1 MVSYA
6 GRGVHGGVVESLGS
20 RVVGGEV
27 AVGATLD
34 PRTLV
39 DNMGVSLTV
48 IREALK
54 VLAGKGLVA
63 SRQKR
68 GTFVRPRTEWNV
80 LDADVIRWRIQG
92 GEADAVLRDLA
103 EMRSIVEPAAVR
115 RAAERR
121 TEQQLSDLEAAL
133 DRMARAGDD
142 PAEAVA
148 ADSDFHHALLVA
160 SGNEMLAMLH
170 DLMAPA
176 LRARDSIVHGE
187 HGCAD
192 DPVPS
197 HRAVLDAIRDR
208 DAARSGAAMA
218 DLLAKADRDLD
229 LAVRGQAR
237 AVSGQG

>member
-6 GRGVHGGVVESLGS
+6 GRGVHGDVVESLGS
-20 RVVGGEV
+20 RVVGGQV

-39 DNMGVSLTV
+39 DEMGVSLTV

-54 VLAGKGLVA
+54 VIAGKGLVA

-68 GTFVRPRTEWNV
+68 GTFVRPRTDWNV
-80 LDADVIRWRIQG
+80 LDGDVIRWRIEG
-92 GEADAVLRDLA
+92 GEAEVVLRDLA

-121 TEQQLSDLEAAL
+121 TQEQLADLESAL
-133 DRMARAGDD
+133 DAMARAGSDA
-142 PAEAVA
+142 AEAVA
-148 ADSDFHHALLVA
+148 ADSAFHHALLVA
-160 SGNEMLAMLH
+160 SGNEMLARLH
-170 DLMAPA
+170 ELMAPA
-176 LRARDSIVHGE
+176 LRARDSIVHGP

-197 HRAVLDAIRDR
+197 HRAVLDAIRDG
-208 DAARSGAAMA
+208 DADRSGAAMA
-218 DLLAKADRDLD
+218 QLLAKAERDLD
-229 LAVRGQAR
+229 AAVRGGA
-237 AVSGQG
+237 AVRRGGS

>member
-20 RVVGGEV
+20 RVVGGAV

-39 DNMGVSLTV
+39 DDMGVSLTV
-48 IREALK
+48 ISEALK
-54 VLAGKGLVA
+54 VLGSKSLVA

-68 GTFVRPRTEWNV
+68 GTFVRPCTEWNV
-80 LDADVIRWRIQG
+80 LDADVICRCIEG
-92 GEADAVLRDLA
+92 CEVDAVLCDLA

-121 TEQQLSDLEAAL
+121 TEQQLGDLEAAI

-142 PAEAVA
+142 AAEAVD

-160 SGNEMLAMLH
+160 SGNEMPAMLH
-170 DLMAPA
+170 DLMA
-176 LRARDSIVHGE
+176 LHCGRATASCTVTAAAQTTR
-187 HGCAD
+187 C
-192 DPVPS
+192 PVA
-197 HRAVLDAIRDR
+197 RAVLDAT
-208 DAARSGAAMA
+208 GT
-218 DLLAKADRDLD
+218 
-229 LAVRGQAR
+229 
-237 AVSGQG
+237 